1 MRDTPAGTQVVPRP
15 DEHQPRPRP
24 PPVADVDWIYGRQ
37 VVRLAC
43 AGGAKRRPHRLA
55 ATVEGLAWL
64 AGHGVEREGPRVR
77 GRDGHGGALQQLTG
91 SRDHQGAACLV
102 GDYPYVAPEALL
114 ACDLLVV
121 LDEVTD
127 PRNLGAIA
135 RSALAAGAGGI
146 VLPRHRSAAVTP
158 AAVKASAGA
167 TEHLDIAHVTNVV
180 AFLAH
185 SSRPAP
191 GPMGRK
197 GAAGRPYDALDL
209 SGKVVL
215 VFGAEGRG
223 LRPLVRRACDELGA
237 IPMQG
242 PVGSLNVSVAAALFL
257 YEARR
262 QRDAPRLR
270 PAEPAAAGGSLADM
284 AASDHDSYIVD
295 GYNVLHAL
303 FPGHAPRAA
312 RGPAPLAG
320 RPARR
325 LRRLARRRGQ
335 PHLRRPL
342 PAALDL

>member
-1 MRDTPAGTQVVPRP
+1 M
-15 DEHQPRPRP
+15 
-24 PPVADVDWIYGRQ
+24 DWIYGRQ

-64 AGHGVEREGPRVR
+64 SGHGVELKGR
-77 GRDGHGGALQQLTG
+77 GFETETVTAAALQQLTG

-114 ACDLLVV
+114 ESDLLVV

-146 VLPRHRSAAVTP
+146 ALPRHRSAAVTP

-167 TEHLDIAHVTNVV
+167 TEHLDVAHVTNVV
-180 AFLAH
+180 AFLALCKE
-185 SSRPAP
+185 A
-191 GPMGRK
+191 GAWAYGAE
-197 GAAGRPYDALDL
+197 GAADRPYDALDL

-237 IPMQG
+237 IPMRG

-257 YEARR
+257 YEVRR
-262 QRDAPRLR
+262 QSDAG
-270 PAEPAAAGGSLADM
+270 AATGEASRGGA
-284 AASDHDSYIVD
+284 
-295 GYNVLHAL
+295 
-303 FPGHAPRAA
+303 
-312 RGPAPLAG
+312 
-320 RPARR
+320 
-325 LRRLARRRGQ
+325 
-335 PHLRRPL
+335 
-342 PAALDL
+342 